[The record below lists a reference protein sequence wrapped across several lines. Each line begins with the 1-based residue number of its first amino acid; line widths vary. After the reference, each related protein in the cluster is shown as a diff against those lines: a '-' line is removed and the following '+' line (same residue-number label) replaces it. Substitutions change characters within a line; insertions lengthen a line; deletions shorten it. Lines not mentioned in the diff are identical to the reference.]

1 MKKIN
6 SILILASLI
15 CIAISSCNKQ
25 STDET
30 NPNSDITYGDGS
42 LYFEVIS
49 GSVNNSKPSVRS
61 EVDASG
67 TFTWTEGDNVAYHI
81 VDGSAHNYLVTTS
94 DGSGDNGK
102 GAFNLNGAHTLAS
115 FICAWASTTAERDAF
130 AVYPKG
136 FVDVDAENYGQ
147 SGKALDMVFPSSY
160 TYAECGVDM
169 TPCPMIS
176 TNTAGVLAWDFKQ
189 VCGLLRIVVN
199 NVPPGTDNISVSV
212 AGKDMHGSFS
222 IASPVTPGTSVVE
235 AKDGS
240 NSTISITGIPE
251 SEVYQDGITINLPLP
266 VGAYDTDITVTCY
279 DDATVKMIQTIPFAY
294 SADRAHGKKLKMN
307 LAAYTVNSSG
317 LQVGFAPGNLQAKV
331 SATKLAETVF
341 TADEWRFA
349 SAQFE
354 FLGQSGNSTLAEG
367 DWVDLF
373 CFVGAA
379 AIYDN
384 CGINKTGSKN
394 ADAFGNVAN
403 ELLKTDWGAKVI
415 GSYPANFWRTS
426 TATDKNNGEL
436 NYVVF
441 TRAASTIAGT
451 DDARFA
457 KGSVNGIV
465 GLILFPDI
473 YTHPDG
479 VADPTNINNAAAD
492 YSGNNYS
499 LSDWTKMEQRG
510 CIFLPAAGHSSGTT
524 PTIERY
530 SGDTG
535 TNMTGYYRINKGA
548 AGKNADNAY
557 RLAFTGGLDTSDPV
571 INTNNQNR
579 HEGMSVRL
587 QRDLP

>member
-6 SILILASLI
+6 SILILASLV
-15 CIAISSCNKQ
+15 CIAVSSCTKQ
-25 STDET
+25 SANET
-30 NPNSDITYGDGS
+30 NPYSDITYGDGT

-49 GSVNNSKPSVRS
+49 GSVSNSKPAVRS

-81 VDGSAHNYLVTTS
+81 VDGSSHNYFVTTS
-94 DGSGDNGK
+94 DGSGENGK
-102 GAFNLNGAHTLAS
+102 GAYDLNGAHTLAS

-136 FVDVDAENYGQ
+136 FVDVNAENYGQ

-189 VCGLLRIVVN
+189 VCGLLRVVVN

-240 NSTISITGIPE
+240 NSTISITDIPE

-266 VGAYDTDITVTCY
+266 VGSYDTDITVTCY
-279 DDATVKMIQTIPFAY
+279 DDATIKMIQTIPFAY
-294 SADRAHGKKLKMN
+294 TAARSHGKKLKMN
-307 LAAYTVNSSG
+307 LAGYTVNSTG

-331 SATKLAETVF
+331 SSGKFSSTVWK
-341 TADEWRFA
+341 ADAWRFA
-349 SAQFE
+349 STQYE
-354 FLGQSGNSTLAEG
+354 FLGTEGNSTFAVG
-367 DWVDLF
+367 AWIDLF
-373 CFVGAA
+373 GFNGESATTTNYGVCYTKGP
-379 AIYDN
+379 
-384 CGINKTGSKN
+384 N
-394 ADAFGNVAN
+394 ANAYGETVS
-403 ELLKTDWGAKVI
+403 ELLKSDWGTLEI
-415 GSYPANFWRTS
+415 GPYPANFWRTS
-426 TATDKNNGEL
+426 TASSTNNGEL
-436 NYVVF
+436 HYVLVK
-441 TRAASTIAGT
+441 RSASTIAGT
-451 DDARFA
+451 ENARYA
-457 KGSVNGIV
+457 KGNVNGIN
-465 GLILFPDI
+465 GLILFPDV

-479 VADPTNINNAAAD
+479 VAAPTNINTETAD
-492 YSGNNYS
+492 FSGNDYS
-499 LSDWTKMEQRG
+499 LSDWTKMEQMG
-510 CIFLPAAGHSSGTT
+510 CIFLPAAGQRNQKDVS
-524 PTIERY
+524 RF

-535 TNMTGYYRINKGA
+535 KNITGFYRINLA
-548 AGKNADNAY
+548 APSAADNAY
-557 RLAFTGGLDTSDPV
+557 RLAFTSGLAPEDPV
-571 INTNNQNR
+571 LNTGTGNR
-579 HEGMSVRL
+579 HQGFSVRL

>member
-6 SILILASLI
+6 SILILASLV
-15 CIAISSCNKQ
+15 CIAVSSCTKQ
-25 STDET
+25 SANET
-30 NPNSDITYGDGS
+30 NPYSDITYGDGT

-49 GSVNNSKPSVRS
+49 GSVSNSKPAVRS

-81 VDGSAHNYLVTTS
+81 VDGSTHNYFVTTS
-94 DGSGDNGK
+94 DGSGENGK
-102 GAFNLNGAHTLAS
+102 GAYDLNGAHTLAS

-136 FVDVDAENYGQ
+136 FVDVNAENYGQ

-189 VCGLLRIVVN
+189 VCGLLRVVVN

-266 VGAYDTDITVTCY
+266 VGTYDTIITVTCY
-279 DDATVKMIQTIPFAY
+279 DDATVKMVQTIPFAY
-294 SADRAHGKKLKMN
+294 TSSRAHGKKMKMN
-307 LAAYTVNSSG
+307 LAAFTVNSEG

-331 SATKLAETVF
+331 SATKLSKTVF

-349 SAQFE
+349 SAQYE
-354 FLGQSGNSTLAEG
+354 FFGDTGNSTLSTG

-373 CFVGAA
+373 CFVGASA
-379 AIYDN
+379 DYDN
-384 CGINKTGSKN
+384 CGINNTGKKS
-394 ADAFGNVAN
+394 AAAFGNITG
-403 ELLKTDWGAKVI
+403 ETLKTDWGAKEI
-415 GSYPANFWRTS
+415 GPYPANFWRTS
-426 TATDKNNGEL
+426 TATDAENGEL
-436 NYVVF
+436 NYVIF
-441 TRAASTIAGT
+441 GRAASTVAGT
-451 DDARFA
+451 NDARFA
-457 KGSVNGIV
+457 KGSVNGIM

-479 VADPTNINNAAAD
+479 VADPANINDLSVN

-510 CIFLPAAGHSSGTT
+510 CIFLPAAGCSKGNPVTVD
-524 PTIERY
+524 RY
-530 SGDTG
+530 SGTEG
-535 TNMTGYYRINKGA
+535 TNVTGWYRINKGHTST
-548 AGKNADNAY
+548 ADNAF
-557 RLAFTGGLDTSDPV
+557 RLAFTGGLGGTAPM
-571 INTNNQNR
+571 INTNNSNR
-579 HEGMSVRL
+579 HEGYSVRL

>member
-147 SGKALDMVFPSSY
+147 SGKALDIVFPSSY

-240 NSTISITGIPE
+240 NSTINITGIPE

-317 LQVGFAPGNLQAKV
+317 LQVGFAPGNLQAKL
-331 SATKLAETVF
+331 SSETFSKTVF
-341 TADEWRFA
+341 KASEWRFA
-349 SAQFE
+349 EHQYD
-354 FLGQSGNSTLAEG
+354 FLGTTGNSTFATG

-373 CFVGAA
+373 TFNGASA
-379 AIYDN
+379 TTNNYGLCTTKGPNANAY
-384 CGINKTGSKN
+384 GSTLS
-394 ADAFGNVAN
+394 
-403 ELLKTDWGAKVI
+403 ELFYSDWGVNVI
-415 GSYPANFWRTS
+415 GPYPSNFWRTS
-426 TATDKNNGEL
+426 TTSSTNNGEL
-436 NYVVF
+436 HYMLV
-441 TRAASTIAGT
+441 TRSASTIAGT
-451 DDARFA
+451 ENARYA
-457 KGSVNGIV
+457 KGIVNGIS

-473 YTHPDG
+473 YVHPDG
-479 VADPTNINNAAAD
+479 VANPANINNDAAD
-492 YSGNNYS
+492 YSGNDYTV
-499 LSDWTKMEQRG
+499 SDWTKMEQMG
-510 CIFLPAAGHSSGTT
+510 CIFLPAAGQRTQKSVT
-524 PTIERY
+524 RF
-530 SGDTG
+530 SGDAG
-535 TNMTGYYRINKGA
+535 TNVTGYYRMNKA
-548 AGKNADNAY
+548 APSADDNAY
-557 RLAFTGGLDTSDPV
+557 RLAFTGGLAPDDDPV
-571 INTNNQNR
+571 LNTATGNR
-579 HEGMSVRL
+579 HQGFSVRL